1 MHLTMHFQFSESK
14 FSSIALTVIFLF
26 RYLHENKLTGVIP
39 PELGN
44 MSKFKIMLFP
54 FAGKTSCNVFCIS
67 TNLLYNI
74 FLYRTPYTYI
84 ICFVLTLYDAALILL
99 VYIKLLFLIDRTAEP
114 GQRSM

>member
-1 MHLTMHFQFSESK
+1 MHFQFSESK